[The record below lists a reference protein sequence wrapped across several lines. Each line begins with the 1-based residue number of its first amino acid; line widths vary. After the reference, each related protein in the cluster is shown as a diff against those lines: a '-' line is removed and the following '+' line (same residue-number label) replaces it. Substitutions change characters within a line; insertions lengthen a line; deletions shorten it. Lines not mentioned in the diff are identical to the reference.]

1 MTFEQV
7 LPALKN
13 GKTIAREGQSGK
25 GRIFRKDEYL
35 GIAEFND
42 DGGGSWDFDADYLL
56 ADDWYIVDENL
67 EKILPRPVVRDGNG
81 NLVKEEYDFRDW
93 YLKLQEEFFEM
104 AESSAFFQAGIEVQG
119 LNQSYERL
127 AEELAD
133 IITVCISY
141 LDYLDYDEKAR
152 SELFAA
158 VNEKNEKRGYFKE
171 SD

>member
-1 MTFEQV
+1 ME
-7 LPALKN
+7 LSKEELDALNWVASGCKVECEEDEDN
-13 GKTIAREGQSGK
+13 VINAFKALGKIDEIA
-25 GRIFRKDEYL
+25 D
-35 GIAEFND
+35 N
-42 DGGGSWDFDADYLL
+42 
-56 ADDWYIVDENL
+56 ENS
-67 EKILPRPVVRDGNG
+67 ENILPRPVVRDGNG
-81 NLVKEEYDFRDW
+81 KLVKEGYDFRDW

-119 LNQSYERL
+119 LNRSYERL

-152 SELFAA
+152 SELFAS
-158 VNEKNEKRGYFKE
+158 VNEKNENRGYFKE

>member
-1 MTFEQV
+1 MYLTEI
-7 LPALKN
+7 K
-13 GKTIAREGQSGK
+13 K
-25 GRIFRKDEYL
+25 GF
-35 GIAEFND
+35 
-42 DGGGSWDFDADYLL
+42 L
-56 ADDWYIVDENL
+56 AENL
-67 EKILPRPVVRDGNG
+67 TEEEEKILIDLCAGRLQTEGKILPRPVVRDGNG
-81 NLVKEEYDFRDW
+81 KLVKEEYDFRDW

-141 LDYLDYDEKAR
+141 LEYLDYDEKAR
-152 SELFAA
+152 SELFAK